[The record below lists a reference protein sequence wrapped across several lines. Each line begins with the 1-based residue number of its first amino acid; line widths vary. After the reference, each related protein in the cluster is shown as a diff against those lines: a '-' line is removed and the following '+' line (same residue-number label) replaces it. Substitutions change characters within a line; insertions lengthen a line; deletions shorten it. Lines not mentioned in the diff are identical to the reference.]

1 MSINNFVLSLKSNK
15 MSTLDLRS
23 KMEELKVLKL
33 AYIRRGDFINA
44 AMIRDRISFYNRQI
58 HKHIV
63 Y

>member
-1 MSINNFVLSLKSNK
+1 
-15 MSTLDLRS
+15 MSTLDLRL

-33 AYIRRGDFINA
+33 AYIRKGDFINA

-58 HKHIV
+58 HRHIF